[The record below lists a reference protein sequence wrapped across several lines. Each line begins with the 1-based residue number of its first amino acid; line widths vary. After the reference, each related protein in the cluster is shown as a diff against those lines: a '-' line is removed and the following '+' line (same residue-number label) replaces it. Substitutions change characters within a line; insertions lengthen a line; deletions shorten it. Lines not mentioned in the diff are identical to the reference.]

1 VKRSLLL
8 AAAFCAA
15 LSARVGIAQMVQQPH
30 PAVARII
37 APEPDGTSYGSG
49 SLIAV
54 NDHYGLVITNWHVIR
69 DATGQIWVVFP
80 GGFQSPATIMKA
92 DRDWDLAALIVFR
105 PNVDPLPISTQAPL
119 LGERLTIAGYGS
131 GWYRAVSGRCVHYFS
146 PGGDLP
152 AEIVELST
160 PARNGDSGG
169 PIFNDRGEVAG
180 VLFGADST
188 STMGSYCGR
197 LRRFL
202 APLANDFARLP
213 PPLYPPRPNAPSP
226 VAPQPAMIAQQNPM
240 RQEASPSQI
249 AAVNA
254 PLRTPEI
261 AAAAQPIAAS
271 NPVASNPVAFNEAVP
286 KNPPSIASR
295 PELRPAQVVQSSRK
309 PISEKPNGRQI
320 AGTVAASKPAT
331 NGPTTP
337 TVAIR
342 AGGKIDAQA
351 TTFDQLKNFLAVIG
365 ITALL
370 MQGLRF
376 LGKAAK

>member
-1 VKRSLLL
+1 
-8 AAAFCAA
+8 
-15 LSARVGIAQMVQQPH
+15 MVQQPH

-92 DRDWDLAALIVFR
+92 DRDWDLAALIVFK
-105 PNVDPLPISTQAPL
+105 PNVDPLPVSTQAPL

-131 GWYRAVSGRCVHYFS
+131 GWYRAVSGRCLHYFS

-180 VLFGADST
+180 VLFGADSS

-213 PPLYPPRPNAPSP
+213 PPLYAPRPSTPSP
-226 VAPQPAMIAQQNPM
+226 SAPQPAMIAQQNPM
-240 RQEASPSQI
+240 RQEASTMQI

-254 PLRTPEI
+254 PSRTPEI
-261 AAAAQPIAAS
+261 ATAAMPV
-271 NPVASNPVAFNEAVP
+271 VASNTVASNIPA
-286 KNPPSIASR
+286 SIAAR
-295 PELRPAQVVQSSRK
+295 PKPRIEQVAQRPRETIA
-309 PISEKPNGRQI
+309 EKPNGKI
-320 AGTVAASKPAT
+320 AGTIAADKPAT

-337 TVAIR
+337 TVSIR
-342 AGGKIDAQA
+342 AVGKIDTQA

>member
-1 VKRSLLL
+1 
-8 AAAFCAA
+8 
-15 LSARVGIAQMVQQPH
+15 MVQQPH

-37 APEPDGTSYGSG
+37 APEPDGTSYGTG

-92 DRDWDLAALIVFR
+92 DRDWDLAALIVFK
-105 PNVDPLPISTQAPL
+105 PNVDPLPVSTQAPL

-146 PGGDLP
+146 PGGDHP
-152 AEIVELST
+152 AEIVELSV

-213 PPLYPPRPNAPSP
+213 PPLYAPRPNAPSP
-226 VAPQPAMIAQQNPM
+226 IAPQPAMIAQQNPM
-240 RQEASPSQI
+240 RQEASP
-249 AAVNA
+249 AANCGGGCSITNA
-254 PLRTPEI
+254 GNRGFGPTDCRI
-261 AAAAQPIAAS
+261 QPGCIES
-271 NPVASNPVAFNEAVP
+271 CRFQR
-286 KNPPSIASR
+286 SR
-295 PELRPAQVVQSSRK
+295 SEKSSVDRKPAGASSRA
-309 PISEKPNGRQI
+309 GRSKL
-320 AGTVAASKPAT
+320 AGNRFRKNRTAARLPEQSPPL
-331 NGPTTP
+331 NPRPTGRRRRRSRS
-337 TVAIR
+337 VR
-342 AGGKIDAQA
+342 AGRSMRRRRRS
-351 TTFDQLKNFLAVIG
+351 TN
-365 ITALL
+365 
-370 MQGLRF
+370 
-376 LGKAAK
+376 